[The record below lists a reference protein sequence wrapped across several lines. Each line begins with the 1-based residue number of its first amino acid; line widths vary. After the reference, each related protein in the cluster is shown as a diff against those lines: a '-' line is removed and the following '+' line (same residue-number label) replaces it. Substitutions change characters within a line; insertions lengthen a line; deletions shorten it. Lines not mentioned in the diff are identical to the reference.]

1 MASRIRSMIT
11 QIAAGLGVAVLLTV
25 NSTHAQ
31 TARTAST
38 RDLREQLESKL
49 RPRSPEEFAFAE
61 RVVTMVEQGK
71 LPLRTVRASFN
82 WARNKRRPFR
92 FPYFRRALQIE
103 AAKLGIK
110 L

>member
-1 MASRIRSMIT
+1 MASRIRLMIT
-11 QIAAGLGVAVLLTV
+11 LLAAGLGVAVWLTV

-31 TARTAST
+31 AARPVNAG
-38 RDLREQLESKL
+38 DLREQLESKL

-61 RVVTMVEQGK
+61 RVVTLVEQGK
-71 LPLRTVRASFN
+71 LPLRTVRATFN
-82 WARNKRRPFR
+82 WARNKPRPFR

-103 AAKLGIK
+103 AAKLRIK